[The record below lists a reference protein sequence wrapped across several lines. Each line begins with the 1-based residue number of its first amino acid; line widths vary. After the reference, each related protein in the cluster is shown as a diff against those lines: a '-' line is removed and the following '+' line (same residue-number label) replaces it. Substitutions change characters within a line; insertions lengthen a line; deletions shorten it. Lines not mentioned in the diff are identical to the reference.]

1 MSDIS
6 WSPVRKTRDKVV
18 PPSKT
23 SGSSSNPACC
33 VQGGWKPSLVWDAPE
48 ASENKA
54 KDHTS
59 TLFTRLRALL
69 QSHGYPTKAGKAK
82 ASQSA
87 AALSQKKG
95 GKVNPEASREKSNWI
110 PSLHSYEDF
119 NQMMLQSLDG
129 FMIILSTDGVI
140 IFVADNI
147 SSLLGHLPDDI
158 MGKKLLSLL
167 PDEEKSEVYQKIA
180 LKVPLPNSVGKHIDF
195 CCHLKRGDAEHGSS
209 PAYEYVK
216 FILSIKDITNEP
228 LVLFRSFLPSR
239 SCESSATNLSLENRF
254 FLVGTVCI
262 FRVQTLRGLFT
273 VKESNEDVLLV
284 PDSDEERLPVAHRSV
299 QGQRRRSRMELLHAE
314 PDAPAS
320 EGQVD
325 IVMAD
330 QYGRQ
335 KSVRVTKRKS
345 VTSYGSTSTLET
357 IPESPATSSLQSFE
371 LKPEVGHVEQ
381 MDQMGEMEQ
390 VDEKQE
396 VDQSLHPPPSITWY
410 INRWEME
417 LMKKFRK
424 QQEKMTQMLQGEIR
438 NQSHTLEMLKEQL
451 QAMQD
456 SKFQVKGQ
464 FYMQP
469 STSRHIHSPEPQS
482 LEPVPKKQLIE
493 PMNRSFP
500 DVREAKHFCGSY
512 SSQSF
517 QFPEELEEPCDA
529 SSQPAQELVQCPPQQ
544 ERLQE
549 QSQQHNVTVEN
560 PVLQILLPSQPGLS
574 LPLSDNTHMF
584 MLTQPTT
591 APVQLVAEQQLS
603 GDDHGES
610 LGGQEDRSHSFLPE
624 DQQEP
629 CLGPVVLAQTPSYEM
644 ISSTII
650 PQYQIN
656 SDSNIVTLQVPEDYI
671 QLWQQPE
678 DPEHHLYLQ
687 VNTWPPSEQAS
698 LQDQVTWVQVYTPFS
713 SAPWPRSGS
722 SAPRL
727 DPSPYVPCVKS
738 TLQSSKKSEGGYPHG
753 VAVMAEQKDSLGF
766 HEKVSCPR

>member
-1 MSDIS
+1 M
-6 WSPVRKTRDKVV
+6 
-18 PPSKT
+18 
-23 SGSSSNPACC
+23 
-33 VQGGWKPSLVWDAPE
+33 
-48 ASENKA
+48 ASE
-54 KDHTS
+54 
-59 TLFTRLRALL
+59 L
-69 QSHGYPTKAGKAK
+69 
-82 ASQSA
+82 
-87 AALSQKKG
+87 
-95 GKVNPEASREKSNWI
+95 
-110 PSLHSYEDF
+110 
-119 NQMMLQSLDG
+119 
-129 FMIILSTDGVI
+129 
-140 IFVADNI
+140 
-147 SSLLGHLPDDI
+147 
-158 MGKKLLSLL
+158 
-167 PDEEKSEVYQKIA
+167 
-180 LKVPLPNSVGKHIDF
+180 VGKHIEF

-216 FILSIKDITNEP
+216 FILSIKDISNEP
-228 LVLFRSFLPSR
+228 LVLFRSFFPSW

-335 KSVRVTKRKS
+335 KSVRVIKRKS
-345 VTSYGSTSTLET
+345 VTSYDSTSTLET
-357 IPESPATSSLQSFE
+357 IPELPATSSLQSFE
-371 LKPEVGHVEQ
+371 LEPEVGRVEQ

-390 VDEKQE
+390 VHEKQE

-417 LMKKFRK
+417 LMKKFQK

-438 NQSHTLEMLKEQL
+438 NQSRTLEMLKEQL
-451 QAMQD
+451 KAMQD

-500 DVREAKHFCGSY
+500 DVREAKRFCGPY

-529 SSQPAQELVQCPPQQ
+529 SSQQPAQELVQCPPQQ
-544 ERLQE
+544 EGLQE
-549 QSQQHNVTVEN
+549 QSQQHNVTVEY

-584 MLTQPTT
+584 MPTQPTT

-603 GDDHGES
+603 GDDHGAS

-624 DQQEP
+624 VQQGP
-629 CLGPVVLAQTPSYEM
+629 CLGPVVLEQTPSSEM

-650 PQYQIN
+650 PQYQTN

-678 DPEHHLYLQ
+678 DPERHLYLQ
-687 VNTWPPSEQAS
+687 VNTWLPSEQAS
-698 LQDQVTWVQVYTPFS
+698 LQDQVTWVQQ
-713 SAPWPRSGS
+713 APAPEAEVQGS
-722 SAPRL
+722 SGL
-727 DPSPYVPCVKS
+727 QPSQDHVKHEPD
-738 TLQSSKKSEGGYPHG
+738 QIGYFMPS
-753 VAVMAEQKDSLGF
+753 VQPDL
-766 HEKVSCPR
+766 HE

>member
-1 MSDIS
+1 
-6 WSPVRKTRDKVV
+6 
-18 PPSKT
+18 
-23 SGSSSNPACC
+23 
-33 VQGGWKPSLVWDAPE
+33 
-48 ASENKA
+48 
-54 KDHTS
+54 
-59 TLFTRLRALL
+59 
-69 QSHGYPTKAGKAK
+69 
-82 ASQSA
+82 
-87 AALSQKKG
+87 
-95 GKVNPEASREKSNWI
+95 
-110 PSLHSYEDF
+110 
-119 NQMMLQSLDG
+119 
-129 FMIILSTDGVI
+129 
-140 IFVADNI
+140 
-147 SSLLGHLPDDI
+147 
-158 MGKKLLSLL
+158 
-167 PDEEKSEVYQKIA
+167 
-180 LKVPLPNSVGKHIDF
+180 
-195 CCHLKRGDAEHGSS
+195 
-209 PAYEYVK
+209 
-216 FILSIKDITNEP
+216 
-228 LVLFRSFLPSR
+228 
-239 SCESSATNLSLENRF
+239 
-254 FLVGTVCI
+254 
-262 FRVQTLRGLFT
+262 
-273 VKESNEDVLLV
+273 
-284 PDSDEERLPVAHRSV
+284 
-299 QGQRRRSRMELLHAE
+299 
-314 PDAPAS
+314 
-320 EGQVD
+320 
-325 IVMAD
+325 MAD
-330 QYGRQ
+330 QYGQQ
-335 KSVRVTKRKS
+335 KSVRVIKRKS
-345 VTSYGSTSTLET
+345 VTSYDSTSTLET

-371 LKPEVGHVEQ
+371 LEPEVGHVEQ

-417 LMKKFRK
+417 LMKKLRK

-500 DVREAKHFCGSY
+500 DVREAKRFCGSY

-517 QFPEELEEPCDA
+517 QFPEELEEPCDT
-529 SSQPAQELVQCPPQQ
+529 SSQQPAQELVQRPPQQ
-544 ERLQE
+544 ERLQK

-584 MLTQPTT
+584 MPTQPTT

-624 DQQEP
+624 DQQGP
-629 CLGPVVLAQTPSYEM
+629 CLGPVILAQTPSSEM

-678 DPEHHLYLQ
+678 DPERHLYLQ
-687 VNTWPPSEQAS
+687 VNTWPSSEQAA
-698 LQDQVTWVQVYTPFS
+698 LQDQVTWVQQ
-713 SAPWPRSGS
+713 APAPEAEVQGS
-722 SAPRL
+722 SGLQTSQDR
-727 DPSPYVPCVKS
+727 VKYEPDQICYFMS
-738 TLQSSKKSEGGYPHG
+738 SVQS
-753 VAVMAEQKDSLGF
+753 DL
-766 HEKVSCPR
+766 HE